1 MNDLRDF
8 AIASHGGMDRWNEL
22 STVTTRMRAGG
33 VLWALKGQDGV
44 INDSTVRVDL
54 HRQLVSHAPF
64 GGPDL
69 HDTYTPGTVTIENAH
84 DEVLEKRS
92 DPRTA
97 FTGHAL
103 ETPWDRLHLAYFTGY
118 AMWTY
123 LTQPFSWLRPGVEV
137 EELDPW
143 HENDETWRRLR
154 VLFPADVATHSAEN
168 LYYLDDRGLIRRHD
182 YTTEVLGSTTPAAH
196 YAFDH
201 QVFEGIHVPTRR
213 RVHLIGQDGV
223 VMPEPVVVTIDLDD
237 VRFA

>member
-1 MNDLRDF
+1 MNDLRDI
-8 AIASHGGMDRWNEL
+8 AIAAHGGMDRWDEL
-22 STVTTRMRAGG
+22 STVTVRMRAGG

-54 HRQLVSHAPF
+54 HRQLVRHAPF
-64 GGPDL
+64 GAPDL
-69 HDTYTPGTVTIENAH
+69 HDRYTPGKVTIENAH
-84 DEVLEKRS
+84 DEVLEQRF
-92 DPRTA
+92 DPRSA
-97 FTGHAL
+97 FTGHTL
-103 ETPWDRLHLAYFTGY
+103 ETRWDRLHLAYFTGY

-123 LTQPFSWLRPGVEV
+123 LTQPLSWLRPGVEV
-137 EELDPW
+137 EELDRW
-143 HENDETWRRLR
+143 HENNETWRRLR
-154 VLFPADVATHSAEN
+154 VRFPADVATHSAEN

-213 RVHLIGQDGV
+213 RVHLIGLDGA

-237 VRFA
+237 VRFE